1 MNTRSRDTL
10 TTLALALI
18 FTCSAGLAY
27 GQTTSPRNLQGPT
40 QQELLAACQRE
51 NGAERQRC
59 EERVRANGNPGE
71 GSRNKSVREQQA
83 AQPNTQ
89 NRDAKE
95 PGSLTVPP
103 KTAAQD
109 RDAPRTRTDRTRM
122 SQRSEDIKTTPRP
135 TTDKNPVNSTDA
147 APTRVDSNEKQP
159 TPSLRDPS
167 RRTNEV
173 GSDQE
178 KQGQGRNTSEMPA
191 GDRARSRPQDNR
203 AQEKDNSA
211 TDRTP

>member
-10 TTLALALI
+10 ATLALAL
-18 FTCSAGLAY
+18 TSTLVASLAY
-27 GQTTSPRNLQGPT
+27 GQTTAPRNLQGPT

-51 NGAERQRC
+51 NGAARERC

-71 GSRNKSVREQQA
+71 GSRNKSVGEQQA
-83 AQPNTQ
+83 TQPNIQ

-103 KTAAQD
+103 ESAAQD
-109 RDAPRTRTDRTRM
+109 RDASRTRTDRTRM
-122 SQRSEDIKTTPRP
+122 SQRSEDIKTAPRP
-135 TTDKNPVNSTDA
+135 TTDRNPVNSTDA

-167 RRTNEV
+167 RRTNEA

-178 KQGQGRNTSEMPA
+178 RQGQGRNKSETPA

-203 AQEKDNSA
+203 AQDKDNPA
-211 TDRTP
+211 TDRAP